1 MINSTILQ
9 KISQIVGKNNYLDSQ
24 EDRISYSYDGTPLL
38 HSLPD
43 AIVIPQTKEQI
54 SAVLTLANEEHF
66 AIVPRGSGSG
76 LSGGSIPVENS
87 IVLLMSHWNKILE
100 VDAENLTV
108 LVEPGV
114 ITADI
119 HAAVEKLGLFY
130 PPDPGSMNICTIGGN
145 VAENA
150 GGLRGLKYGVTTK

>member
-1 MINSTILQ
+1 MINPTVLK
-9 KISQIVGKNNYLDSQ
+9 KISQIAGKNNYLDSQ

-54 SAVLTLANEEHF
+54 SSILALANEEHF
-66 AIVPRGSGSG
+66 AVVPRGSGSG

-108 LVEPGV
+108 ARRTGRY
-114 ITADI
+114 
-119 HAAVEKLGLFY
+119 HRRY
-130 PPDPGSMNICTIGGN
+130 PCCGRKIGF
-145 VAENA
+145 VLSA
-150 GGLRGLKYGVTTK
+150 